1 MLSQFSRSIYFSFLV
16 LFFVNISIVFA
27 GTEKNSDEFDVNEMI
42 MHHIKDSHEFHIMD
56 INGHA
61 VSFPLPIV
69 LWTENGLVSFSSSA
83 FKHDDSGSVIVSRK
97 GQDFIKYHEKIFY
110 ANNNGSEKFI
120 SYDANGNI
128 INKKPIDF
136 SITKMVFS
144 MFISMILLVL
154 IFVTTAKSYSNSR
167 KGEPTGLGK
176 FTEPLIMFIKDEVAL
191 PMIGEKNYQK
201 YMPFLL
207 TLFFFIWINN
217 VMGLIPFFPF
227 SANLSGNIAFTFVL
241 AAITFVITTLVANKD
256 YWKHIF
262 WMPGI
267 PVPMKLFLAPIE
279 FLGIFIKPIS
289 LMIRLFANISAGHI
303 IILSLISLIFI
314 FKSLWLAPA
323 SLFFSVFISLIEV
336 LVVAIQAYIFTMLSA
351 LYIGSAIEEHEH

>member
-69 LWTENGLVSFSSSA
+69 LWTDNGLVSFSSSA

>member
-1 MLSQFSRSIYFSFLV
+1 MLSQFSRSTYFSFLI
-16 LFFVNISIVFA
+16 LFFVNTSIVFA

-61 VSFPLPIV
+61 VSFPLPII
-69 LWTENGLVSFSSSA
+69 LWTDNGLVSFLSSA
-83 FKHDDSGSVIVSRK
+83 FEHDDSGSVIVSRK
-97 GQDFIKYHEKIFY
+97 GQDFVKYHEKIFY
-110 ANNNGSEKFI
+110 ANNNGSEKII

-154 IFVTTAKSYSNSR
+154 IFVSTAKTYSNSR

-191 PMIGEKNYQK
+191 PMIGEKNHDK

-241 AAITFVITTLVANKD
+241 AAITFIITTLVANKD